1 MDWEYNSTEKELE
14 EIILAKGPHMPEVAP
29 KYLNTLEFL
38 YRDKGEDNKIPVAL
52 AHGGVEKAIFS

>member
-1 MDWEYNSTEKELE
+1 MYWEYNSTEKELE

-38 YRDKGEDNKIPVAL
+38 HRDKSEDNKTPSRLRTA
-52 AHGGVEKAIFS
+52 GEKNNILL